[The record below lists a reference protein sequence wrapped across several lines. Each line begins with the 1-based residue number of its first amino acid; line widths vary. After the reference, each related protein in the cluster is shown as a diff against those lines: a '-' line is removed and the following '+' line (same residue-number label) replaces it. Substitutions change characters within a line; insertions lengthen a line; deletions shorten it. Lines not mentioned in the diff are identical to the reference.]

1 MIHLHNPDGSG
12 RTGRN
17 EIRFLYNPSLA
28 FPYLS
33 KNDSDPS
40 LLLSLFLSLSFP
52 ATLSSHLIAHF
63 GLMLPACL
71 ALPLLLRDVF
81 WYK

>member
-1 MIHLHNPDGSG
+1 MIHLHNPEGSE

-17 EIRFLYNPSLA
+17 KISFLYNPSLA

-40 LLLSLFLSLSFP
+40 LLPSLLPCCIALTSDATFLASGYSCLFGSSFV
-52 ATLSSHLIAHF
+52 L
-63 GLMLPACL
+63 G
-71 ALPLLLRDVF
+71 
-81 WYK
+81 